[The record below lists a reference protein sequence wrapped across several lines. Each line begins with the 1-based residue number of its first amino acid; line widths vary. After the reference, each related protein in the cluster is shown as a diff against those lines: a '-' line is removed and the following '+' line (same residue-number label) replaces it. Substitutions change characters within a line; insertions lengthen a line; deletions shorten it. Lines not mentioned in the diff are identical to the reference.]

1 MGMDLIGSGLSYN
14 WARWQYLLELL
25 EKWGVNIDEFEYFN
39 NDGHP
44 ISKITCMAVADAIEA
59 HLDEL
64 DLDTRNWLEPQI
76 PSWRY
81 CNGCSQY

>member
-1 MGMDLIGSGLSYN
+1 MGMDLMGVGLSFN
-14 WARWQYLLELL
+14 WTGWHIFLELL
-25 EKWGVNIDEFEYFN
+25 EKWGVNTDEFEYFN

-44 ISKITCMAVADAIEA
+44 ISKSTCMAVADAIEA

-64 DLDTRNWLEPQI
+64 DDDIRDWLGPQI
-76 PSWRY
+76 PNWRY